1 MELFW
6 VIGFVVALVAVWLLM
21 RWQLQ
26 TSFKALSFDALEQT
40 SKAFLQLAQTQLE
53 KYQEGAKAELKGR
66 EAAIVASLEPLK
78 SAVKQLDL
86 QHQELEKR
94 REGAYSALAKQLEQM
109 MHSDVELRRETAHL
123 ASALKTPHIRGSW
136 GEVHL
141 RRVVELAGLVNH
153 CDFQQQV
160 SLENDDRG
168 FRPDLLVHL
177 PGDRHIVV
185 DAKVPLTAYL
195 DAQADA
201 DPSKKLK
208 EHAAALRKHIKD
220 LSSKEYWKRIEK
232 SPDYVVLFLPAE
244 AFFSAALQADPTLIE
259 LGADQNVVIATPTTL
274 IAILRAIA
282 FGWKQEAL
290 SQNAAEIAKAGAELY
305 ERLAVLSE
313 HWGKVGR
320 QLGLSVESY
329 NQAVASLEQRFLPS
343 ARKLKE
349 FAGLTKEIAV
359 PEPIEK
365 LVRVGKELE

>member
-1 MELFW
+1 MELMLF
-6 VIGFVVALVAVWLLM
+6 VLAFVVLGFWLH
-21 RWQLQ
+21 RQLQ
-26 TSFKALSFDALEQT
+26 ASVQRAEMQR
-40 SKAFLQLAQTQLE
+40 E
-53 KYQEGAKAELKGR
+53 KYQETALAPLK
-66 EAAIVASLEPLK
+66 ASLQ
-78 SAVKQLDL
+78 SLDL
-86 QHQELEKR
+86 QQRELEKR
-94 REGAYSALAKQLEQM
+94 RESAYGALSKQLELMLQ
-109 MHSDVELRRETAHL
+109 SDVELRRETAQL
-123 ASALKTPHIRGSW
+123 ASALKTPHVRGSW

-141 RRVVELAGLVNH
+141 RRVVELAGLMNH
-153 CDFQQQV
+153 CDFQEQV

-195 DAQADA
+195 DAQAET
-201 DPSKKLK
+201 DPSRKLK
-208 EHAAALRKHIKD
+208 EHATALRKHIKD
-220 LSSKEYWKRIEK
+220 LSSKEYWKRLGR

-305 ERLAVLSE
+305 DRLAVLSE
-313 HWGKVGR
+313 HWSKVGR

-349 FAGLTKEIAV
+349 FAGLTKEVSA

-365 LVRVGKELE
+365 LVRAGKELE